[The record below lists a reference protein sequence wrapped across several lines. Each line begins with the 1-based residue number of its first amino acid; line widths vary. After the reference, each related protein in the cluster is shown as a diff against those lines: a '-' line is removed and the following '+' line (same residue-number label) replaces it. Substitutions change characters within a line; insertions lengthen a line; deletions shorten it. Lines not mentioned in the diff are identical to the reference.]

1 MGIDIDRKRK
11 RGHNRKSKRSAPK
24 SSDPYLLLLVKL
36 YRFLSRRTSSIF
48 NRKILDRLCHSRTNK
63 SPISVAQIA
72 DHMKNQKQDSIAV
85 IVAPVLDDPRL
96 LDLPKLRVCALKFSS
111 SARSRIVN
119 AGGEALTFDQ
129 LALKA
134 PTGKGTVLLRGPRK
148 SAVKYK
154 YFGKVGVPGSHV
166 RPRVIGKSRKEE
178 RARGRRASRGY
189 SK

>member
-1 MGIDIDRKRK
+1 
-11 RGHNRKSKRSAPK
+11 
-24 SSDPYLLLLVKL
+24 
-36 YRFLSRRTSSIF
+36 
-48 NRKILDRLCHSRTNK
+48 
-63 SPISVAQIA
+63 
-72 DHMKNQKQDSIAV
+72 MKNQKEGTIAV
-85 IVAPVLDDPRL
+85 VVAPLLDDPRL
-96 LDLPKLRVCALKFSS
+96 LDLPKMRICALKFSNT
-111 SARSRIVN
+111 ARTRIVN

-134 PTGKGTVLLRGPRK
+134 PTGKNTLLLRGPRK
-148 SAVKYK
+148 AAVKNR